1 MPDDFLA
8 DFRRFTGVPLLS
20 MKKLASMTN
29 SDEGSPVPY
38 EKVAT
43 TTNNEIPELNDIE
56 MIEVEDG
63 NVDEDPAVLIDSD

>member
-8 DFRRFTGVPLLS
+8 DFRRFTGVPLMS
-20 MKKLASMTN
+20 IKKLASMN

-38 EKVAT
+38 EKVNTAT
-43 TTNNEIPELNDIE
+43 STTDIPELNDIE